1 MAFLENAL
9 NLIFSKSTITNP
21 IFIRDFQKENE
32 QLRDLIE
39 LSCKVTS
46 SKKNFIDRD
55 ITLLKQG
62 LAGEQNVYYELKN
75 SFLPILCLHDIRLE
89 YQDYAA
95 QLDFV
100 VISHKSIYILETKKL
115 NGDIEINS
123 DGDFIRIIKN
133 NFGKVVKKEGMYSP
147 ISQNQ
152 RHVNILK
159 ELLIKEGLIR
169 KLPVK
174 SAVVIANPKTI
185 INKYKS
191 PKDMQKNIYKYDQL
205 SNLLKKELADK
216 NNDMNL
222 LDKYMYDIANF
233 LVKNNKPIKID
244 YMSKYSLTDEDF
256 NTENL
261 KEAEICTVSQLACTN
276 DSVLCDNL
284 KKYRLE
290 TSKQENVK
298 PYFIFTNAQLDF
310 LVEAKPKTK
319 DELLKISGFG
329 EKKVERYGDS
339 IINIIN
345 AAE

>member
-1 MAFLENAL
+1 M
-9 NLIFSKSTITNP
+9 
-21 IFIRDFQKENE
+21 
-32 QLRDLIE
+32 
-39 LSCKVTS
+39 
-46 SKKNFIDRD
+46 
-55 ITLLKQG
+55 
-62 LAGEQNVYYELKN
+62 YYELKN

-89 YQDYAA
+89 YEDHTA

-159 ELLIKEGLIR
+159 ELLIKEGLIK

-185 INKYKS
+185 INKHKAS
-191 PKDMQKNIYKYDQL
+191 KDIQQNIYKYDQL
-205 SNLLKKELADK
+205 STLLKKELSDK
-216 NNDMNL
+216 SNDMNL
-222 LDKYMYDIANF
+222 NEKYMYAIANF
-233 LVKNNKPIKID
+233 LLENNKPINID
-244 YMSKYSLTDEDF
+244 YMSKYSLTDVDFSTEKLEDA
-256 NTENL
+256 
-261 KEAEICTVSQLACTN
+261 EAITVSEIACTHGSSLY
-276 DSVLCDNL
+276 DSL

-298 PYFIFTNAQLDF
+298 PYFIFTNAQLDS
-310 LVEAKPKTK
+310 LVEAKPKTRN
-319 DELLKISGFG
+319 ELLKISGFG
-329 EKKVERYGDS
+329 EKKVEKYGDAIIS
-339 IINIIN
+339 IIN
-345 AAE
+345 AEE